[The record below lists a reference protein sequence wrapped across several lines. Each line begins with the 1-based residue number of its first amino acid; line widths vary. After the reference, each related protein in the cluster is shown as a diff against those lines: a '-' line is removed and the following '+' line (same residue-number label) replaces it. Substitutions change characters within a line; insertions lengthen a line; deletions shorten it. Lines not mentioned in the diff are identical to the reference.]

1 MKVLVLSKRE
11 FDKMMDYTFVNDD
24 NVEEKDI
31 MIISVCSPPD
41 DNRHS
46 FKSQKNREL
55 WFKREHPN
63 VKIMYFGDYGEHHL
77 DKVEYLF
84 TNEQAKELYEFIKIN
99 KDKSRAI
106 IHCGAGI
113 SRSGA
118 IGVFIHSLYGNNSP
132 EMTYEE
138 FKRIFEGYSGRQG

>member
-1 MKVLVLSKRE
+1 
-11 FDKMMDYTFVNDD
+11 
-24 NVEEKDI
+24 
-31 MIISVCSPPD
+31 
-41 DNRHS
+41 
-46 FKSQKNREL
+46 
-55 WFKREHPN
+55 
-63 VKIMYFGDYGEHHL
+63 MYFGDYGEHHL

-138 FKRIFEGYSGRQG
+138 FKRKNPRILPNSYVLRLLNRQLRNDQSV